1 MRRAPTFH
9 LNHKCRRC
17 VGDRPRLEHNLR
29 RRVNIIH
36 NSGADARAINLQSAG
51 RRTFAVREYGEL
63 KRRKRIGDAG
73 GSDVNAV
80 TARILVANA
89 ATSIGIVSCVG

>member
-1 MRRAPTFH
+1 MNTTCGAESISFTTQA
-9 LNHKCRRC
+9 LA
-17 VGDRPRLEHNLR
+17 
-29 RRVNIIH
+29 RVP
-36 NSGADARAINLQSAG
+36 SNLQSAG

-63 KRRKRIGDAG
+63 ERRKRIGDAG